1 MRWCGFG
8 VGCRLKGFGLV
19 FEQKGAVGEG
29 LQWLVDGRAWVG
41 DDAVAGF
48 DEADGL
54 VELVLFGCVCHFG
67 ASFCLLIFGGALCRA
82 ETVFAV
88 KADFAVPAVGMV
100 AVVERGKFAPQGA
113 ISANMARMRAV
124 WRMLTGRVK
133 TMRYSAQSPLRLPN
147 VRLPSNKTEPSHL
160 NSPSRSIIWISPSRK
175 MGKRARMAYGV
186 PFRAWISAKPA
197 MRLRRASS
205 VSAKSQPSSVP
216 MLLAKA

>member
-29 LQWLVDGRAWVG
+29 LQWLVDGRAWVD

-100 AVVERGKFAPQGA
+100 AVVERGKFAPQGGDFRQHGA
-113 ISANMARMRAV
+113 DAGGLADADGAR
-124 WRMLTGRVK
+124 
-133 TMRYSAQSPLRLPN
+133 
-147 VRLPSNKTEPSHL
+147 
-160 NSPSRSIIWISPSRK
+160 
-175 MGKRARMAYGV
+175 
-186 PFRAWISAKPA
+186 
-197 MRLRRASS
+197 
-205 VSAKSQPSSVP
+205 
-216 MLLAKA
+216 